1 MDSGGLWRYLY
12 VWALTNLKDR
22 PTPSVSVLLL
32 VLVLVLESIHSRS
45 GLRLK
50 NNKTR
55 KMANEPE
62 WAVDLRLAAWLV
74 DVGTL
79 ALTGWA
85 SLT

>member
-1 MDSGGLWRYLY
+1 M
-12 VWALTNLKDR
+12 WALMNLKDR

-32 VLVLVLESIHSRS
+32 VLVLVLVLESIPSRS